1 LGRQEIELMTTGMT
15 ELVFRTDWTAAEA
28 DARVLAVTERG
39 GIILDRTV
47 FYATGGGQPGDRGHL
62 LLQDGRRIDIAT
74 AVWDDPAKTVVAH
87 VPSEGEVPPA
97 PGEAVT
103 AVLDWPLRLLRMRM
117 HTCLH
122 LLSVALPYPVTGGAV
137 GDGDGRLDFDIPD
150 AVEKEAIQAKLD
162 ALLASPAA
170 VTDRWITD
178 AELDANPGLV
188 KTMSVQPPRGSGRIR
203 LVEIAGLDLQ
213 PCGGTH
219 VRNTAEIGRAEV
231 TSVEKKGK
239 LNRRVRVRLVS

>member
-1 LGRQEIELMTTGMT
+1 MST
-15 ELVFRTDWTAAEA
+15 ELVFRTDWHAAGA
-28 DARVLAVTERG
+28 PAKVLAVTERG

-47 FYATGGGQPGDRGHL
+47 FYATGGGQPGDRGRL
-62 LLQDGRRIDIAT
+62 LRQDGTPVGIAT
-74 AVWDDPAKTVVAH
+74 AVWDDPAKTIVAH
-87 VPSEGEVPPA
+87 VMAEGQTPPA
-97 PGEAVT
+97 VGEAVT
-103 AVLDWPLRLLRMRM
+103 AEIDWPLRLLRMRT

-137 GDGDGRLDFDIPD
+137 GDGEGRLDFDIPD
-150 AVEKEAIQAKLD
+150 AIEKEAVQAKLD

-170 VTDRWITD
+170 VSDRWITD

-219 VRNTAEIGRAEV
+219 VRNTSEIGRVEV
-231 TSVEKKGK
+231 TGVEKKGK
-239 LNRRVRVRLVS
+239 LNRRVRVKLV

>member
-1 LGRQEIELMTTGMT
+1 MATD
-15 ELVFRTDWTAAEA
+15 LVFRDDWYAPRAE
-28 DARVLAVTERG
+28 ARVLAVTDRG

-62 LLQDGRRIDIAT
+62 ISAEGRRIAIAT
-74 AVWDDPAKTVVAH
+74 AVWDDPAKTIIAH
-87 VPSEGEVPPA
+87 VPAEGERPPA
-97 PGEAVT
+97 PGEPVT
-103 AVLDWPLRLLRMRM
+103 AEIDWPLRFKRMRV

-137 GDGDGRLDFDIPD
+137 GDGEGRLDFDIPD
-150 AVEKEAIQAKLD
+150 AIEREAVQAKLD
-162 ALLASPAA
+162 ALLAQPAA
-170 VTDRWITD
+170 VTDRWITE
-178 AELDANPGLV
+178 AELDANPALV

-219 VRNTAEIGRAEV
+219 VRNTSEIGPVEV
-231 TSVEKKGK
+231 TGVEKKGK
-239 LNRRVRVRLVS
+239 LNRRVRVRL

>member
-1 LGRQEIELMTTGMT
+1 MST
-15 ELVFRTDWTAAEA
+15 ELSFRDDWHAARIE
-28 DARVLAVTERG
+28 ARVLAVTERG

-47 FYATGGGQPGDRGHL
+47 FYATGGGQPGDRGSL
-62 LLQDGRRIDIAT
+62 LTSDGRRIAIAT
-74 AVWDDPAKTVVAH
+74 AVWDDSAKTIVAH
-87 VPSEGEVPPA
+87 VPAGGEAPPA
-97 PGEAVT
+97 VGETVT
-103 AVLDWPLRLLRMRM
+103 AEIDWPLRLLRMRV

-122 LLSVALPYPVTGGAV
+122 LLSVALPYPVTGGSV
-137 GDGDGRLDFDIPD
+137 GDGDGRLDFDIPETI
-150 AVEKEAIQAKLD
+150 EKEAVQAKLD
-162 ALLASPAA
+162 ALLAAPAA

-219 VRNTAEIGRAEV
+219 VRNTSEIGRVEV
-231 TSVEKKGK
+231 TGVEKKGK
-239 LNRRVRVRLVS
+239 LNRRVRVRLVG

>member
-1 LGRQEIELMTTGMT
+1 MTTV
-15 ELVFRTDWTAAEA
+15 LVFRDDWYAQCAEA
-28 DARVLAVTERG
+28 RVVGISERG

-47 FYATGGGQPGDRGHL
+47 FYPNGGGQPGDRGRL
-62 LLQDGRRIDIAT
+62 LRADGRAVSIAT
-74 AVWDDPAKTVVAH
+74 AVWDDPAKTIVAH
-87 VPSEGEVPPA
+87 VAAEGEDVPNV
-97 PGEAVT
+97 GETVRAEI
-103 AVLDWPLRLLRMRM
+103 DWPLRLLRMRM

-122 LLSVALPYPVTGGAV
+122 LLSVALPYPVTGGAI
-137 GDGDGRLDFDIPD
+137 GDGEGRLDFDIPD
-150 AVEKEAIQAKLD
+150 VIDKDHIQARLD
-162 ALLASPAA
+162 GLLAQPAL
-170 VTDRWITD
+170 VTDRWISD

-219 VRNTAEIGRAEV
+219 VRDTAEIGRAEI

-239 LNRRVRVRLVS
+239 LNRRVRVRLT

>member
-1 LGRQEIELMTTGMT
+1 MPTD
-15 ELVFRTDWTAAEA
+15 LVFRTDWYAQSTQ
-28 DARVLAVTERG
+28 ARVLAVTEKG

-62 LLQDGRRIDIAT
+62 SLKDGRHIPIAT
-74 AVWDDPAKTVVAH
+74 AVWDDPAKTIVAH
-87 VPSEGEVPPA
+87 VPAGHVPADHVPADGAPPPA
-97 PGEAVT
+97 VGDVVT
-103 AVLDWPLRLLRMRM
+103 AVLDWQPRLLRMRT

-122 LLSVALPYPVTGGAV
+122 LLSVALAYPVTGGSV
-137 GDGDGRLDFDIPD
+137 GDGEGRLDFDMADTLEKD
-150 AVEKEAIQAKLD
+150 AVQERLT
-162 ALLASPAA
+162 ALIAA
-170 VTDRWITD
+170 HAMVSDRWITD

-219 VRNTAEIGRAEV
+219 VRNTGEIGHVEI
-231 TSVEKKGK
+231 TGIEKKGR
-239 LNRRVRVRLVS
+239 LNRRVRIRLG